1 MRGGIMSRKLFAAVT
16 TLAAVVTL
24 AFAAVATATS
34 SATQAPQSPTAA
46 GTTTQVGAVNVQ
58 LQIKRFVKRNGRL
71 YAVGTAIGRFNPTG
85 ANPQFNATGV
95 DRHAFVVRVKKL
107 RQLTS
112 AQRICPILDLRLG
125 PLDLNLLGLM
135 VHLDQVHL
143 TITADSNGGLLG
155 SLLCSLSGRSP
166 LGLQA
171 ARLTRAANRSGLA
184 TKGVSVAAPIYQASG
199 SGGGSGLTATPGTY
213 RPMAICT
220 VLELTLG
227 PLDLNLLGLMV
238 HLSGA
243 NPTDPVHL
251 LITANSEGGI
261 LGSLLCPGIAGGTP
275 SG

>member
-1 MRGGIMSRKLFAAVT
+1 MSRKLFAAVT
-16 TLAAVVTL
+16 TLAAVVML

-34 SATQAPQSPTAA
+34 SASTQAQQSPTAA

-58 LQIKRFVKRNGRL
+58 LQVKRFVKRNGRL
-71 YAVGTAIGRFNPTG
+71 YAVGTAIGRFSPTG
-85 ANPQFNATGV
+85 ANPQFNVTGT
-95 DRHAFVVRVKKL
+95 DRQAFVVRVKKL

-125 PLDLNLLGLM
+125 PLDLNLLGLI

-184 TKGVSVAAPIYQASG
+184 TKGVSVAAPIYGASAG
-199 SGGGSGLTATPGTY
+199 AGGGSGPTATPGAY
-213 RPMAICT
+213 RPMRICT

-251 LITANSEGGI
+251 LITADSEGGL